1 MTTVQEQPLIIF
13 LHLPKT
19 AGSTLARIIERQY
32 KASAILHL
40 YPSSFGEELVA
51 IPQNRMELVRIVMGH
66 LYFGAHAFLSQPC
79 TYLTMLRDP
88 VDRVISHYN
97 YVRHQPSHY
106 LYEEACRM
114 SLRDYVEFC
123 GRQEPNNDQTRLLAG
138 GCNVPNFG
146 QCSEE
151 MLNIAK
157 RNLAD
162 HFAVVGLTEEFDRS
176 LIIMKRAFKWRDPFY
191 ISENVGQVRARKEK
205 IPRDTLRVVENHN
218 ALDIELYR
226 YAKDVFQEQVR
237 MQGDSLDHEIRRF
250 RALNTFYGQL
260 QVYASYAISQLRKR
274 YLRFGQEKS
283 LDPL

>member
-1 MTTVQEQPLIIF
+1 
-13 LHLPKT
+13 
-19 AGSTLARIIERQY
+19 
-32 KASAILHL
+32 
-40 YPSSFGEELVA
+40 
-51 IPQNRMELVRIVMGH
+51 MGH

-106 LYEEACRM
+106 LYHEACRM

-138 GCNVPNFG
+138 ERNVPNFG

-176 LIIMKRAFKWRDPFY
+176 LIIMKRVFKWRDP
-191 ISENVGQVRARKEK
+191 
-205 IPRDTLRVVENHN
+205 
-218 ALDIELYR
+218 
-226 YAKDVFQEQVR
+226 
-237 MQGDSLDHEIRRF
+237 
-250 RALNTFYGQL
+250 
-260 QVYASYAISQLRKR
+260 
-274 YLRFGQEKS
+274 
-283 LDPL
+283 

>member
-40 YPSSFGEELVA
+40 YESSFGEELVA

-97 YVRHQPSHY
+97 YVRQQPSHY

-157 RNLAD
+157 RNLAN

-205 IPRDTLRVVENHN
+205 IPQDTLRVIENYN

-226 YAKDVFQEQVR
+226 YATERFQEQVR
-237 MQGDSLDHEIRRF
+237 LQGKSFDQEIRIF
-250 RALNTFYGQL
+250 RTLNASYGQL
-260 QVYASYAISQLRKR
+260 ELFVSSAIGKLRKR
-274 YLRFGQEKS
+274 YIRFSHHPISDG
-283 LDPL
+283 